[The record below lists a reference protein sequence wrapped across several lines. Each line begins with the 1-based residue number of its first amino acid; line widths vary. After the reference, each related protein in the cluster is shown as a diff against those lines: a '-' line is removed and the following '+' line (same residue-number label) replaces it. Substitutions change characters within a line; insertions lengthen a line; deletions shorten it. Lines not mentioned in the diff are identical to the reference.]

1 MVKLAILGAS
11 GLVGQASVYCLK
23 QGWFTCF
30 DQVDLY
36 ARNQGWLR
44 GLGGN
49 LLLKP

>member
-36 ARNQGWLR
+36 ARESRLVES
-44 GLGGN
+44 LGAICC
-49 LLLKP
+49 